1 MFLLRESSYIKKYR
15 VRLHQSRGVIQFMA
29 DHSIGKQ
36 YVMFTHWETTRDET
50 EILLV
55 TEDPQHAVTHAQ
67 QYRGVVYVY
76 EVTADEEYQ
85 NERLVYDGTNRA
97 GPLTPQ

>member
-1 MFLLRESSYIKKYR
+1 
-15 VRLHQSRGVIQFMA
+15 MA